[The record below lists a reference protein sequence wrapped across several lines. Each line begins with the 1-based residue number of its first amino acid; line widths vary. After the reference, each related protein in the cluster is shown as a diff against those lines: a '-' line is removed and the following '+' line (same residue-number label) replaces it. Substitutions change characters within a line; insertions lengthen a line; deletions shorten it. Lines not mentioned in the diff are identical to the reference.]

1 MNHSTL
7 ADVNSQGKK
16 FNDQERDAELEQKK
30 LWFDADSDSDK
41 ENALSPSSKLVKKDL
56 FKKGTEHMT
65 DKKKEFDISPSNS
78 KDLGEDTEVYETLE
92 SSPKIDVSPSSRKKK
107 LCFVLESDSKED
119 YTADAGLTPPSK
131 VGKRIIPR
139 SKEKVKKD
147 LLLQKIKEKRMAATR
162 KILSKAPESKEAG
175 QENPDFLSDS
185 ESSEGLPRTCDE
197 SFVDDDSIDSQ
208 EMQQHEESS
217 EELPSSYD
225 ESFID
230 DGDVDSQDM
239 QQSKEELMLI
249 KKPSLQEAYMCYL
262 EVALTNLLNN
272 DNSTNE
278 IESCIPDPHWYEKCK
293 NLLEDTLSSK
303 KRLVGSTAWGKD
315 FRGMIQSPYA
325 LKEEELRH
333 AVDDKCQA
341 CRRQRH
347 LTQRFV
353 FRDEDNNGEVKQI
366 FQIGIYCA
374 ERGALFHTLHNHLF
388 GELQKTCQI
397 KVKEVSKEIVSA
409 EEIVQLCMNDEEWTE
424 KVFKRFNYLLDE
436 ADKWA
441 EDGVK
446 RRRMIAA
453 CLEYN

>member
-1 MNHSTL
+1 MQLKRLCH
-7 ADVNSQGKK
+7 
-16 FNDQERDAELEQKK
+16 
-30 LWFDADSDSDK
+30 
-41 ENALSPSSKLVKKDL
+41 SPSSKLVKRDLYEIKDKRTAA
-56 FKKGTEHMT
+56 FTKDTEH
-65 DKKKEFDISPSNS
+65 KKKFDRPPQNEHCS
-78 KDLGEDTEVYETLE
+78 KDQGEETEVYETSE
-92 SSPKIDVSPSSRKKK
+92 SSPRIVASASSRKKK
-107 LCFVLESDSKED
+107 LSFVLDSDSEED
-119 YTADAGLTPPSK
+119 CKADASYTPPFK
-131 VGKRIIPR
+131 GAKRIIPL
-139 SKEKVKKD
+139 SLEKVKKS
-147 LLLQKIKEKRMAATR
+147 LLLQEIKEKRMAAAR
-162 KILSKAPESKEAG
+162 KIFKGSENEEASE
-175 QENPDFLSDS
+175 ENHDFTLISDS
-185 ESSEGLPRTCDE
+185 ESSEEMPSPYDQ
-197 SFVDDDSIDSQ
+197 SFTDDGTVDSQ
-208 EMQQHEESS
+208 DMQQLVESS
-217 EELPSSYD
+217 EELPSTYD
-225 ESFID
+225 QSFID
-230 DGDVDSQDM
+230 DDAVNSQDM
-239 QQSKEELMLI
+239 QQLEEEMMLMQ
-249 KKPSLQEAYMCYL
+249 KPSLKQAYMCYL
-262 EVALTNLLNN
+262 EVALTKLLSNN
-272 DNSTNE
+272 NSTNE
-278 IESCIPDPHWYEKCK
+278 IESCMPAHWYEKCK

-315 FRGMIQSPYA
+315 FQRMIQSPYA
-325 LKEEELRH
+325 LKDEELRH

-353 FRDEDNNGEVKQI
+353 FRDEDNNGEVEEI